1 MCLHET
7 LPHSDCRRKIA
18 GTQHWK
24 IHRNLHTHFTKNIY
38 ILLELCTQTNIDR
51 YHRDKKRK
59 EKKQK
64 NINNS

>member
-1 MCLHET
+1 MKRSLIQIAAENSRDTALENTSKCT
-7 LPHSDCRRKIA
+7 HSLYKK
-18 GTQHWK
+18 H
-24 IHRNLHTHFTKNIY
+24 IY
-38 ILLELCTQTNIDR
+38 ILCTQTNIDR

>member
-38 ILLELCTQTNIDR
+38 ILCTQTNIDR

-59 EKKQK
+59 EKKQT

>member
-38 ILLELCTQTNIDR
+38 ISCTQTNIDR